1 MADETKDFDNMSD
14 EDFLKLSEEDAA
26 QAIETQTPPQ
36 EEEEN
41 QNEDKNQNQDD
52 QFGSGDES
60 SSDSDESDES
70 NDGSV
75 PNANDS
81 EEESDDPKQGNQDPL
96 AGAGKTPQNAQP
108 KSGEQPNANTGE
120 KGKKPEQKAGDFKLP
135 DGVTG
140 EQVTTALDF
149 YSKITAPFKADGKDF
164 SVRSVDDAIRLMQ
177 QGVNYSRRMQELKP
191 MKNLHRVLQDHGL
204 TDMNKISFL
213 IDVSKGDKTAIT
225 KLLKDNNLDPMD
237 LDISADSGYQAKS
250 YSGNP
255 QDNAFRDALE
265 NTISTPDGQALVGDI
280 HKSWDD
286 SSKARLR
293 ENPGILGNLM
303 DMKQSGVYDKIVAEL
318 NYQRGLGYLTDVP
331 YLQAFD
337 QVGEAM
343 KNAGVFNKAPQPA
356 PAAAPMGHL
365 QNNTQQQVQ
374 SVASGA
380 RKVTAPKNTAPNP
393 HLSSTPPSKQTNT
406 GNGNVN
412 FDSMSDEDFL
422 KMAPPS

>member
-36 EEEEN
+36 EEEED
-41 QNEDKNQNQDD
+41 QNEDENQNQDD
-52 QFGSGDES
+52 QSGSGDES
-60 SSDSDESDES
+60 SSDDDESGES
-70 NDGSV
+70 NDGSI
-75 PNANDS
+75 PNANGS
-81 EEESDDPKQGNQDPL
+81 EEKSNDSTQGNQDPL
-96 AGAGKTPQNAQP
+96 AGAGKAPQNAQP
-108 KSGEQPNANTGE
+108 KSGEQPAANTGE

-250 YSGNP
+250 YAGNP

-365 QNNTQQQVQ
+365 QSNTQQQVQ
-374 SVASGA
+374 PVASGA

>member
-1 MADETKDFDNMSD
+1 MADETKNFDNMSD

-41 QNEDKNQNQDD
+41 QNEDENQNQDD
-52 QFGSGDES
+52 QSGSGDES
-60 SSDSDESDES
+60 SSDGDESGES

-75 PNANDS
+75 PNADGS
-81 EEESDDPKQGNQDPL
+81 EEKSDDPKQGNQDPL
-96 AGAGKTPQNAQP
+96 AGAGETPQNAQP
-108 KSGEQPNANTGE
+108 KSGEQPAANTGE
-120 KGKKPEQKAGDFKLP
+120 KGKKPEQKPGNFKLP

-191 MKNLHRVLQDHGL
+191 MKNFHRVLQDHGL

-237 LDISADSGYQAKS
+237 LDISVESGYQAKS
-250 YSGNP
+250 YAGNP

-265 NTISTPDGQALVGDI
+265 NTISNPDGQALVGDI

-374 SVASGA
+374 PVASGA

-406 GNGNVN
+406 GNGKVN

>member
-41 QNEDKNQNQDD
+41 QNEDENQNQDD
-52 QFGSGDES
+52 QSGSGDES
-60 SSDSDESDES
+60 FSDGDESGES

-75 PNANDS
+75 PNADGS
-81 EEESDDPKQGNQDPL
+81 EEKSDDPKQGNQDPL
-96 AGAGKTPQNAQP
+96 AGAGETPQNAQP
-108 KSGEQPNANTGE
+108 KSGEQPAANTGE
-120 KGKKPEQKAGDFKLP
+120 KGKKPEQKPGDFKLP

-237 LDISADSGYQAKS
+237 LDISVESGYQTKS
-250 YSGNP
+250 YAGNP

-265 NTISTPDGQALVGDI
+265 NTISIPDGQALVGDI

-356 PAAAPMGHL
+356 PGAAPMGHL
-365 QNNTQQQVQ
+365 HSNTQQQVQ
-374 SVASGA
+374 PVASGA

-406 GNGNVN
+406 GNGKVN